1 MTNNHVGKFLPS
13 HVIEDFGLKSF
24 QERFHW
30 SLPEKKKKTYLK
42 DTLAYAV
49 SEPFIPKVS
58 ACCCID
64 TISEPE
70 KFKSSKCIVK
80 ENELLRL

>member
-1 MTNNHVGKFLPS
+1 M
-13 HVIEDFGLKSF
+13 KSF

-30 SLPEKKKKTYLK
+30 SLSEKKKKYLK

-49 SEPFIPKVS
+49 VEPLIRKVS
-58 ACCCID
+58 ACCCRD
-64 TISEPE
+64 TISEHE
-70 KFKSSKCIVK
+70 KFKPSKCTVK

>member
-1 MTNNHVGKFLPS
+1 M
-13 HVIEDFGLKSF
+13 KSF

-30 SLPEKKKKTYLK
+30 SLLEKKKKKYLK

-49 SEPFIPKVS
+49 VEPLIPKVS

-64 TISEPE
+64 TISEHE
-70 KFKSSKCIVK
+70 KFKPSKCTVK